1 MEKRKF
7 AFLFF
12 LCCRD
17 TGILATAGTIKK
29 MFFRYWDMNIEDCF
43 YLGKVTKPW
52 GVKGQVVLFL
62 DVDTP
67 EDYAGLDSAFVEVK
81 GKLIPHF
88 FHLDQLN
95 GNKAVVTFEEIT
107 AEQAAALCGHSL
119 YLPLDLLPK
128 LEGNKFYFHEVVGFR
143 VIDGEKGDIGTLSQ
157 VIEYPAQPLFQ
168 VMKNDVEI
176 LIPVIDEVI
185 DKVDR
190 EKKTLYIT
198 APKGLIDL
206 YLENINTKC

>member
-1 MEKRKF
+1 
-7 AFLFF
+7 
-12 LCCRD
+12 
-17 TGILATAGTIKK
+17 
-29 MFFRYWDMNIEDCF
+29 MNIDECF

-52 GVKGQVVLFL
+52 GVKGQMILFL

-67 EDYAGLDSAFVEVK
+67 EDYQKLDSAFVEVK
-81 GKLIPHF
+81 GSLVPYF
-88 FHLDQLN
+88 FHIDSLN

-107 AEQAAALCGHSL
+107 ADQALTLVGRDL

-143 VIDGEKGDIGTLSQ
+143 VIDSVHGDIGTLEQ

-168 VMKNDVEI
+168 IMKNGTEI
-176 LIPVIDEVI
+176 LVPVIDPVI

-190 EKKTLYIT
+190 KEKTLYIT
-198 APKGLIDL
+198 APNGLIDL
-206 YLENINTKC
+206 YLGDVNNQC